1 MDRALV
7 ATHPLELA
15 VKAEN
20 PSANT
25 NHSLQRQGVVAD
37 RIEQAG
43 NLSFS
48 KRKSQCNF
56 FLFYASNRW
65 IHSYHDKATCM
76 TINESSW
83 DSVLRIFSGLFLLY
97 VGLAG
102 ELIGA
107 SAILADLFG
116 LFLLLTG
123 VIGFCPVYTL
133 FRRKK

>member
-56 FLFYASNRW
+56 FCFMHPIDGYTA
-65 IHSYHDKATCM
+65 IM
-76 TINESSW
+76 TRPH
-83 DSVLRIFSGLFLLY
+83 V
-97 VGLAG
+97 
-102 ELIGA
+102 
-107 SAILADLFG
+107 
-116 LFLLLTG
+116 
-123 VIGFCPVYTL
+123 
-133 FRRKK
+133 